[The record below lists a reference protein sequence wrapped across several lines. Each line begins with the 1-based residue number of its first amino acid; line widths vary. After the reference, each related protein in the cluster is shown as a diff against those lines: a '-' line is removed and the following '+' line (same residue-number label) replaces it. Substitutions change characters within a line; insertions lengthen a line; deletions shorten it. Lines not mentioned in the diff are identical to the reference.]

1 MAVEEEGRL
10 RGNLRGHLGGDL
22 RRKGLRGCLVKTGL
36 DEVLH
41 DELVVDVV
49 QHHISDDLAR
59 HGGEQSSF
67 NTCRGHVD
75 ALGPEDQTD
84 LDDVIGGKRPRGR
97 VGGVT
102 DEVLDLAQD
111 ERTAHRA
118 GTKILE
124 DECCKSRCL
133 DACLGDDGG
142 DQGGI
147 DAQLDASSDLVD
159 GSIAQEETLCAE
171 ILGDDGGEGRLL
183 DDDALLGEDFGS
195 DLRSQTGGVL
205 GTETCDEQLL
215 LDLGGQLTLI
225 LERLDAVRA
234 EVGLGKGRAGCG
246 NDLTVGLSGGGLR
259 SSDCNRSEQGAGDQW
274 GRYVLK
280 GHNGSPSGTA
290 SAQLAV
296 TYVTVGF

>member
-1 MAVEEEGRL
+1 MMAE
-10 RGNLRGHLGGDL
+10 
-22 RRKGLRGCLVKTGL
+22 
-36 DEVLH
+36 
-41 DELVVDVV
+41 
-49 QHHISDDLAR
+49 
-59 HGGEQSSF
+59 
-67 NTCRGHVD
+67 
-75 ALGPEDQTD
+75 
-84 LDDVIGGKRPRGR
+84 
-97 VGGVT
+97 
-102 DEVLDLAQD
+102 
-111 ERTAHRA
+111 
-118 GTKILE
+118 
-124 DECCKSRCL
+124 
-133 DACLGDDGG
+133 
-142 DQGGI
+142 
-147 DAQLDASSDLVD
+147 
-159 GSIAQEETLCAE
+159 
-171 ILGDDGGEGRLL
+171 RLL